1 MSRAAVLVAVG
12 ALIGATLL
20 AQTAAAQGD
29 EAEGRRRYK
38 RGQELYSQG
47 RYLDAAK
54 EFEAGYQVAPRPL
67 FLLNI
72 GHAYRRAG
80 ELSRAKT
87 AYETLLR
94 LQPDLQQRSEV
105 EQYIRTIDD
114 ALQASEPTPD
124 LSKANPNTQP
134 PPSPPPPLVDP
145 TPSSTAPLPVLTLP
159 PPTPTV
165 DERVRYTQTPEQP
178 SGSVFKKP
186 WFWIIIGAAVAG
198 GVAAAVISSRSTT
211 ACPGTICIRE

>member
-1 MSRAAVLVAVG
+1 MVVAVA
-12 ALIGATLL
+12 ALVGATLL
-20 AQTAAAQGD
+20 TQTAVAQGD

-38 RGQELYSQG
+38 RGQELYSQA

-80 ELSRAKT
+80 ELSRAKS

-94 LQPDLQQRSEV
+94 LQPDLPQRTEV

-114 ALQASEPTPD
+114 ALQANEPTPD

-145 TPSSTAPLPVLTLP
+145 ASPTSTAPLPVLTLP
-159 PPTPTV
+159 PPAPTV
-165 DERVRYTQTPEQP
+165 TDRMRYEDTPEP
-178 SGSVFKKP
+178 SSGSVFRKP
-186 WFWIIIGAAVAG
+186 WFWIIVGAAVAG
-198 GVAAAVISSRSTT
+198 GVAAAVISTRSTS

>member
-1 MSRAAVLVAVG
+1 MRRAAVLVAVG

-20 AQTAAAQGD
+20 AQAAVAQGD
-29 EAEGRRRYK
+29 EAEGRKRYK

-94 LQPDLQQRSEV
+94 LQPDLPQRSEV

-114 ALQASEPTPD
+114 ALQANEPAPD
-124 LSKANPNTQP
+124 LSKGNPNTQ

-145 TPSSTAPLPVLTLP
+145 APTSTAPLPVLTLP
-159 PPTPTV
+159 PPAPTV
-165 DERVRYTQTPEQP
+165 EERVRYNQPPDQP
-178 SGSVFKKP
+178 SGSVFRKP
-186 WFWIIIGAAVAG
+186 WFWIIVGAAVAG